1 MNWPTVVF
9 RLETKF
15 GQHIKLSTIIIII
28 IIIII
33 IMIMYKEMNRS
44 SQSFFP
50 TAYLAKILKVLE
62 HCT

>member
-33 IMIMYKEMNRS
+33 MYKEMNRP